1 MSTKSASVEEDEFA
15 ALKDKKATTK
25 VTLDFPVGTD
35 PKVIEQTMKSIT
47 NMTKEAAA
55 RNDDERAAQARYA
68 IEGKRRWK
76 CTVHSLREGWKT
88 FECTVAQPSNVSI
101 PVVFR
106 GRCGRVIE
114 DGLPQFAI
122 DCIQND
128 HSFRTEA
135 IEGVDPRASMA
146 ITTRQVMVPHYR
158 VEIHG
163 EIKDPKPIYR
173 KGSKR

>member
-1 MSTKSASVEEDEFA
+1 MSTKPAQVEEDEFA
-15 ALKDKKATTK
+15 ALKGPDTTT
-25 VTLDFPVGTD
+25 VTLKFPTGTD
-35 PKVIEQTMKSIT
+35 PKIIEQTMKSVT
-47 NMTKEAAA
+47 TMAKGEAA
-55 RNDDERAAQARYA
+55 RNEEEQAAHALYA
-68 IEGKRRWK
+68 VEGKRRWK
-76 CTVHSLREGWKT
+76 CTVHSLREGWRA
-88 FECTVAQPSNVSI
+88 FECTVAQPSNVNI

-135 IEGVDPRASMA
+135 LEGVDPRASLA
-146 ITTRQVMVPHYR
+146 ITTRQVLVPHYR

-163 EIKDPKPIYR
+163 EVKNPKPILK
-173 KGSKR
+173 KGR